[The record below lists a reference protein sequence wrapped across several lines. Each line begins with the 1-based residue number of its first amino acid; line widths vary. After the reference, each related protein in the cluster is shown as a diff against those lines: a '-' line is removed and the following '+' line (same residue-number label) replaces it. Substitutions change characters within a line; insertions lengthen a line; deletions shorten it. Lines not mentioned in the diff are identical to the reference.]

1 MRRLYSGQASS
12 GIYGNKAS
20 HGGLKHMKVETKAV
34 RQYENAD
41 DEERCVVKVFSSIPR
56 PIWAGF
62 HILQTLPRPAPIPQR
77 FGIQTIHIWNDSTTK
92 EQGCKK
98 KKE

>member
-1 MRRLYSGQASS
+1 
-12 GIYGNKAS
+12 
-20 HGGLKHMKVETKAV
+20 MKVDIKVV
-34 RQYENAD
+34 RQYENVD

-62 HILQTLPRPAPIPQR
+62 HIQGFIFR
-77 FGIQTIHIWNDSTTK
+77 QTIHIWNDSTTK

-98 KKE
+98 KKNRIKQHKTARTYQVKQPC